1 MNVRFLSSLPL
12 FLLALSHAV
21 NAADLVLNEA
31 WVTAPLTQNSSGVA
45 AFAVISNISQ
55 KQIAIV
61 GASSD
66 YAEKVQIHRI
76 EHQQGVVKMKP
87 VPSINIPPNQQVTL
101 KQDGL
106 HLMLMGLQ
114 NMPWDAKDISIQLHL
129 DNGERLAHK
138 FEIRGLNYKAESHH
152 HH

>member
-12 FLLALSHAV
+12 FLLALSNAV

-101 KQDGL
+101 NQDGL

-114 NMPWDAKDISIQLHL
+114 NMP
-129 DNGERLAHK
+129 
-138 FEIRGLNYKAESHH
+138 
-152 HH
+152 